1 MFFGSKV
8 DLMDLVDKKSGRKR
22 MDTPNVPVKETLIPK
37 HVHKV
42 HQVHSVHSVHS
53 VYSVLSALIGEM
65 LAARLA
71 GMIAAKKAEI
81 ASATAATLNASGS
94 QKETP

>member
-42 HQVHSVHSVHS
+42 HQVHSV
-53 VYSVLSALIGEM
+53 YSVLSALIGEM

-81 ASATAATLNASGS
+81 ASATAAMLNASGS